1 MQNSAAEGKWA
12 GLGVAAG
19 RQLSH
24 TALGLLGSRQIGW
37 KPQACGCVNLFPAQN
52 AVGLGL
58 GLVVLYLL
66 SSLADELLTAALLTH
81 GLSLKNERGDKGPVS
96 GWRMNY
102 GHKSSGGL
110 VETQMYQ
117 PDLRYFGS
125 AGLGRGLVK
134 GGF

>member
-1 MQNSAAEGKWA
+1 MEATGP
-12 GLGVAAG
+12 
-19 RQLSH
+19 R
-24 TALGLLGSRQIGW
+24 
-37 KPQACGCVNLFPAQN
+37 GCVNLFPEQN

-81 GLSLKNERGDKGPVS
+81 GLSLKNKRGDKGLVS
-96 GWRMNY
+96 GWRMNR

-110 VETQMYQ
+110 VKAQIYQ

-125 AGLGRGLVK
+125 AGLGQDLEK
-134 GGF
+134 GRF